1 MPVFKASCTLFMIS
15 RQKTITRRV
24 SQILACYLFLFL
36 YFLFMSLSKED
47 FSWLIGCFYSS
58 PTLEKK
64 NVLRQEVAFLCP
76 ETAQTICQSSPK
88 LCARQRVSIA
98 SATIMSTQKYYKVKA
113 YKIIKILLSSDT
125 SQCLWQNTLSI
136 PHKAGIVFIRWHLIK
151 WY

>member
-1 MPVFKASCTLFMIS
+1 MVDWL
-15 RQKTITRRV
+15 
-24 SQILACYLFLFL
+24 LLFLTTIRKKESEIESS
-36 YFLFMSLSKED
+36 LFMSRNSLDNLSV
-47 FSWLIGCFYSS
+47 F
-58 PTLEKK
+58 
-64 NVLRQEVAFLCP
+64 
-76 ETAQTICQSSPK
+76 PK
-88 LCARQRVSIA
+88 LCARQRVSIS